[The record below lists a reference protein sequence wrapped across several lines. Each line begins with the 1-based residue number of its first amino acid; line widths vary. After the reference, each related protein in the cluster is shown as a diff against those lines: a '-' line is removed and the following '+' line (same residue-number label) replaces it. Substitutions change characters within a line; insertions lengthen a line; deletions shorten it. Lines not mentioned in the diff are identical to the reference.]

1 MAFKLRRGTDAQRLA
16 ITPAEGELIYTTD
29 TKELYVG
36 DGSTVGG
43 VAVDTG
49 TVSFTGVASNIT
61 PDVNNTRTLGTSGLR
76 WNNGF
81 FTNVNASGTVTAA
94 ITGNVTGNLTGNVT
108 GNVTGNLTGDVN
120 GDVTGDLKGSVFG
133 DDSTVMVDGITK
145 RIKADIYD
153 TAGALLLSTNPATDY
168 FSNGSVV
175 IQNNVVTVTGILDT
189 VQIGVN
195 DSANGVGLRIKAP
208 VLTNKSIRVSAL
220 TDGVSSD
227 AIEIEASRGTLNV
240 PTILTQGDPIGG
252 MTFLGYDGTAYR
264 ISSGLFAS
272 VEADSSNPVAPGAVP
287 GTVGLFTTP
296 DGGTT
301 TFSAILDSFG
311 NFGIGT
317 ESPTATLSVAGNQS
331 FNTAAGVEKVLTGMN
346 SGTYT
351 QNVTNTPETYTA
363 LTYAHALYRAAKVTI
378 HVHFSANDNY
388 IGEFLI
394 VNTGAAAT
402 IQSIAS
408 TFNGTNTVNAVTAD
422 VAGAN
427 VRLRVETPNTFASG
441 TVFKYE
447 VYFTHFVA
455 Y

>member
-1 MAFKLRRGTDAQRLA
+1 MAFKLRRGTDAQRLG

-61 PDVNNTRTLGTSGLR
+61 PDANNTRTLGTSALR

-108 GNVTGNLTGDVN
+108 GNVTGNLTGDVS
-120 GDVTGDLKGSVFG
+120 GDVSGDLKGSVFG

-153 TAGALLLSTNPATDY
+153 TAGTLLLSTNPATDY

-175 IQNNVVTVTGILDT
+175 IQNNVVTVTGALDT

-264 ISSGLFAS
+264 VSSGLFAS
-272 VEADSSNPVAPGAVP
+272 VEADSGNPVAPGAVP
-287 GTVGLFTTP
+287 GTVGFFTTP

-301 TFSAILDSFG
+301 TFTAILDSFG

-317 ESPTATLSVAGNQS
+317 ATPTQRLSVEESIALQVDNIERVKISILDGS
-331 FNTAAGVEKVLTGMN
+331 
-346 SGTYT
+346 YT
-351 QNVTNTPETYTA
+351 QAVSSTAETYTA
-363 LTYAHALYRAAKVTI
+363 FEYPHALYRSAKVTLR
-378 HVHFSANDNY
+378 VHYSANDTF

-394 VNTGAAAT
+394 VNTAAAASIAT
-402 IQSIAS
+402 IQS
-408 TFNGTNTVNAVTAD
+408 TFNGTNSVSTVTVD
-422 VAGAN
+422 VSGAN
-427 VRLRVETPNTFASG
+427 VRLRVTTPATFAAG
-441 TVFKYE
+441 TGFAFDVLA
-447 VYFTHFVA
+447 HQFVKFV
-455 Y
+455 